1 MTRKINPTKVDP
13 GTFAL
18 PVEKGGTGAASL
30 SDAATNLNVVKNT
43 DKDMP
48 NGVVSLGA
56 GGTIPLSLMQAS
68 LNRNPVSL
76 DGDFNVYT
84 GTTVNFTITDY
95 DMFKSYTVSASVG
108 TVTRNGDVI
117 SYTAPSTTQSVTLT
131 VNTRQ
136 FTFTVLTSQPKQPV
150 IAVPVNG
157 TTGASTTLQFQ
168 ASAFDYAGP
177 VDTHLNSDWQLAT
190 DAGFNTI
197 VQSSMAS
204 TTNKTTW
211 TPAAMA
217 NLTTYYLR
225 VRYRGVSGNVSNWST
240 TSSFTTQTAPISAD
254 YLAVGG
260 GGGGGGGVGGG
271 GGGGGVLSGSFNI
284 SSGVAVPITVGD
296 GGTAGTGGGDGS
308 SQPGNNGGDSS
319 VNGNVAK
326 GGGGGGG
333 GDASKSGKAGGSG
346 GGAGGAN
353 TGVGNWPAG
362 AGTAGQGNAGGYSGQ
377 DTGGGGGGAGQP
389 GGNGVVN
396 ANAGNNGG
404 NGIQNSITGSSVYY
418 GGGGGGGNGA
428 GSSGGLGGGG
438 AGGAY
443 PASFGQGPYAGTPG
457 TDGLGGGGG
466 AAGQLNGSPYSRGF
480 GGRGGRGTAI
490 ISVPLSAPIATTTG
504 NPTITTT
511 ATRRIYTW
519 NTVGSWTATWNF

>member
-1 MTRKINPTKVDP
+1 MTRKINPKKVDL

-30 SDAATNLNVVKNT
+30 SDAATSLNVVKNS

-48 NGVVSLGA
+48 SGVVSLGVA
-56 GGTIPLSLMQAS
+56 GTIPLSLMQAS
-68 LNRNPVSL
+68 LNQNAVNLS
-76 DGDFNVYT
+76 GDFTVYT
-84 GTTVNFTITDY
+84 GTTVSFTITDF
-95 DMFKSYTVSASVG
+95 DMFKSYSVTATAG
-108 TVTRNGDVI
+108 TVTRNGDTI
-117 SYTAPSTTQSVTLT
+117 TYTAPSTTQSVTLT
-131 VNTRQ
+131 VNGRQ

-190 DAGFNTI
+190 DAGFTNI
-197 VQSSMAS
+197 AQQSMAS

-211 TPAAMA
+211 TPATML

-225 VRYRGVSGNVSNWST
+225 VRYRGASGNVSNWST
-240 TSSFTTQTAPISAD
+240 TSSFTTQAAPISAD

-271 GGGGGVLSGSFNI
+271 GGGGGVLSGSFNVT
-284 SSGVAVPITVGD
+284 SGVPVPITVGD
-296 GGTAGTGGGDGS
+296 GGTGGAGGGDGS
-308 SQPGNNGGDSS
+308 SQPGNTGSDSS

-333 GDASKSGKAGGSG
+333 GDSSRGGKNGGSG
-346 GGAGGAN
+346 GGGGGAN
-353 TGVGNWPAG
+353 TGIGGGPAG
-362 AGTAGQGNAGGYSGQ
+362 LGTAGQGYAGGASGQ
-377 DTGGGGGGAGQP
+377 DEGGGGGGAGGP
-389 GGNGVVN
+389 GAQGLVNDNPGND
-396 ANAGNNGG
+396 GG
-404 NGIQNSITGSSVYY
+404 PGIANSITGSQVYY
-418 GGGGGGGNGA
+418 GGGGGGGNGK
-428 GSSGGLGGGG
+428 GSSGGIGGGG
-438 AGGAY
+438 AGGGY
-443 PASFGQGPYAGTPG
+443 PASAGLGPYAGTPG

-466 AAGQLNGSPYSRGF
+466 AAGQKNGSPYSRGF

-490 ISVPLSAPIATTTG
+490 VSVPLSAPLATTTG